1 MQVYEDSLK
10 EKKPPCPGSD
20 CPICS
25 GKQRLHK
32 HGTYCRYRGTDGAR
46 LQKVQRF
53 VCRRCGHTWSVIPA
67 GMMPYRSLEV
77 ERFEALSDAQFGTD
91 SETDFKT
98 GSETGS
104 KTGCE
109 TDSETQSASPAAPT
123 EKEAGCAQR
132 AWKALSNRIP
142 LLQRLF
148 GQQMPVLAA
157 DDTSGFWRS
166 LRRLGST
173 NDALAALA
181 HNFMTSL
188 LACYRSLR
196 PFWDRGTLPLP
207 DG

>member
-1 MQVYEDSLK
+1 
-10 EKKPPCPGSD
+10 
-20 CPICS
+20 
-25 GKQRLHK
+25 
-32 HGTYCRYRGTDGAR
+32 
-46 LQKVQRF
+46 
-53 VCRRCGHTWSVIPA
+53 
-67 GMMPYRSLEV
+67 MMPYRSLEV

-91 SETDFKT
+91 YETDFKT
-98 GSETGS
+98 GSE
-104 KTGCE
+104 TGCE

-142 LLQRLF
+142 FLQRLL